1 MLICGE
7 CGTPYRRCT
16 WTGKSEKKIV
26 WRCISRLDY
35 GKKYCHKSP
44 SMEEGPLQRAIMDAI
59 LKVAE
64 QNADIL
70 KNLKLHIGMAMEGG
84 ESEDKSLGIQI
95 RLAEIDTEFKRLLKE
110 VASNIS
116 LDTFDDTQM
125 SELMNEKHR
134 LEQQLAHYE
143 DTKQKRENTKSR
155 LDEIFTV
162 MEGLKNHPLTYD
174 DKIVRQI
181 LECVIVESKEKI
193 KVVFIG
199 GMEVEQEL
207 G

>member
-1 MLICGE
+1 M
-7 CGTPYRRCT
+7 
-16 WTGKSEKKIV
+16 
-26 WRCISRLDY
+26 
-35 GKKYCHKSP
+35 
-44 SMEEGPLQRAIMDAI
+44 
-59 LKVAE
+59 
-64 QNADIL
+64 
-70 KNLKLHIGMAMEGG
+70 
-84 ESEDKSLGIQI
+84 
-95 RLAEIDTEFKRLLKE
+95 
-110 VASNIS
+110 ASNIS
-116 LDTFDDTQM
+116 SDTFDDTQM

>member
-1 MLICGE
+1 
-7 CGTPYRRCT
+7 
-16 WTGKSEKKIV
+16 
-26 WRCISRLDY
+26 
-35 GKKYCHKSP
+35 
-44 SMEEGPLQRAIMDAI
+44 MEEGPLQRAIMDAI